1 MEFSAVNGKEEM
13 QGGEGVMQAQRK
25 SQEIKAD
32 QVPPES
38 QTFLAPSGLIHT
50 PKRTHSENVI
60 ICNSER
66 QGVSADLRSISVD
79 YLPVW

>member
-1 MEFSAVNGKEEM
+1 M
-13 QGGEGVMQAQRK
+13 QGGEGVMQAKRK

-50 PKRTHSENVI
+50 PKRTHSETVI

-66 QGVSADLRSISVD
+66 QGVSAEDFGIPSDAFCGCGIFNNL
-79 YLPVW
+79 L